1 MAEVLKVMA
10 IKRRHIKA
18 VIQFR
23 RATEIEWIERDPV
36 LRDGEPA
43 LSTDINKF
51 KIGNGKDHWSDLP
64 YQYGGGGEGGT
75 SDYSSLINLPK
86 INRITLL
93 GNKTSSDL
101 GLQEE
106 METLSEADIDYI
118 LYGGI

>member
-1 MAEVLKVMA
+1 MVEGLTAMA
-10 IKRRHIKA
+10 IRRRHIKA

-23 RATEIEWIERDPV
+23 RAKESEWIQHNPI

-51 KIGNGKDHWSDLP
+51 KIGNGKDHWIDLP
-64 YQYGGGGEGGT
+64 YQYGGGGEGT

-86 INRITLL
+86 INRITLI
-93 GNKTSSDL
+93 GNKSSSDL